1 MLLGRAPPAHREYR
15 RSIPLD
21 GFPAPAALSFALAVF
36 AGGTLSAIV
45 GFVLPWA
52 FRFAGSDPALGS
64 GPICTIVQD
73 VASLLIYLLMV
84 RALVA

>member
-1 MLLGRAPPAHREYR
+1 VLVFAVFGD
-15 RSIPLD
+15 I
-21 GFPAPAALSFALAVF
+21 ALSFAFALAVF
-36 AGGTLSAIV
+36 AGGTLSAVV

-73 VASLLIYLLMV
+73 VASLFIYLVMV